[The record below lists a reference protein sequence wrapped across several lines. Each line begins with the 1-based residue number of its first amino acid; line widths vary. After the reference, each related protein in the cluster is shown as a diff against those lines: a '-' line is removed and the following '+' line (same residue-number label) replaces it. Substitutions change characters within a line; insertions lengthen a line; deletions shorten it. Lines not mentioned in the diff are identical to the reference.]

1 MEKFIELNKK
11 FEDKQSAQYYN
22 EFASE
27 AIAISSRG
35 GVGPE
40 FASEEAKKLFDSL
53 KKFMKAAKKQG
64 I

>member
-1 MEKFIELNKK
+1 MEKFIELNKE
-11 FEDKQSAQYYN
+11 FEDKQNAQYYN

-27 AIAISSRG
+27 AVAIAARG

-40 FASEEAKKLFDSL
+40 FLSKETKKLFKSL